1 MKNLMKKTIVSI
13 VTLSTIAM
21 MTPALVGGAT
31 VEELQ
36 AQIASLTAQLATL
49 QAQLTA
55 MGGGT
60 AAGTCTFT
68 RALYPGVSGADVKC
82 LQQYLNGAGFAVAAS
97 GAGSAGNETQ
107 YYGPLT
113 QAAVKKWQDA
123 NGVVYGAYGG
133 YFGPVSQAKY
143 NSLGGGTTPTTP
155 APGITTPGAEGSMV
169 ATIAGTPASG
179 TELYLGQ
186 TGVAVAAVNVK
197 ATGSD
202 ILVNR
207 FDASFAVRPW
217 LYISGLTVTD
227 GTTSKSMSVTQ
238 ANTTE
243 VTVGSSYLVRLE
255 GLNILIPK
263 DTTKTLTVKV
273 DGVSALPSGTTS
285 DTTVTLTIAASALRG
300 VDGAGIQQYAPT
312 GILTRTFKAK
322 VGDTAALELS
332 ASADN
337 PKARNAIVS
346 ESGMT
351 TGVEILRVNVKAKN
365 NTAYLR
371 TVEIGVT
378 SSTLG
383 SSEVASGTVSAI
395 YLYDGDTI
403 LASTSSLAVNV
414 ASATF
419 SDVNLTI
426 PKDGTK
432 TLVVKA
438 DINKTVG
445 NFAEGDVVVAYL
457 EANSAGLSAEDATTF
472 AAATVSGSG
481 ATSGAAYLYAKAPA
495 LALVSASITPVSVS
509 TGTESYYGKAD
520 AKIKINITAQGGDI
534 YVASST
540 TNDYVATSTYPS
552 SVTVLSTI
560 SSNATETSG
569 NANWVVYSGETKWFE
584 FYDQL
589 TRENDGGALPEPDI
603 SVLNY
608 MVQLLWRTSDSGAVA
623 ASWTTQSWGLT
634 DFKTGYTTLAGYR

>member
-179 TELYLGQ
+179 VEVFIGQ
-186 TGVAVAAVNVK
+186 TDVAVAAVNVK

-227 GTTSKSMSVTQ
+227 GTTSKSISVTQ

-243 VTVGSSYLVRLE
+243 VTVGSSYLVRVE

-273 DGVSALPSGTTS
+273 DGVSALPSGTTTDQS
-285 DTTVTLTIAASALRG
+285 ITLTIAANSLRG

-312 GILTRTFKAK
+312 GPLTRTFTVK
-322 VGDTAALELS
+322 VGDAAALELS

-346 ESGMT
+346 ESGIT
-351 TGVEILRVNVKAKN
+351 NVEIFRVNVKAKN
-365 NTAYLR
+365 NSAYLR
-371 TVEIGVT
+371 TVELLVT
-378 SSTLG
+378 G
-383 SSEVASGTVSAI
+383 SDTPSSGTISAI
-395 YLYDGDTI
+395 YLYDGDTL
-403 LASTSSLAVNV
+403 LASTSSIA
-414 ASATF
+414 AATSVF

-432 TLVVKA
+432 SLVVKA

-445 NFAEGDVVVAYL
+445 NFEKGSTVYATL
-457 EANSAGLSAEDATTF
+457 EANSLGLFAEDATVF
-472 AAATVSGSG
+472 SKASVSGSDV
-481 ATSGAAYLYAKAPA
+481 TSGAAYLFDKAPA

-540 TNDYVATSTYPS
+540 TNDYVATSTYPG
-552 SVTVLSTI
+552 SVTVLSAI